1 MSDQLGP
8 LWPERKEAT
17 MAENTSLADQAV
29 QALAMV
35 RAMDSSIENTD
46 PHRHI
51 VRSLKRMAEKRL
63 ADAFAEAQGFAYMA
77 QDLPTLVDGVRLRT
91 MKEMAD
97 AQPVEDA
104 ARA

>member
-1 MSDQLGP
+1 
-8 LWPERKEAT
+8 
-17 MAENTSLADQAV
+17 MAENVSLADQAV

-35 RAMDSSIENTD
+35 KAMDASIENTD

-51 VRSLKRMAEKRL
+51 VRGLKRMAEKRL
-63 ADAFAEAQGFAYMA
+63 ADAFAEALGFAYMA

-91 MKEMAD
+91 MKELAD

>member
-1 MSDQLGP
+1 
-8 LWPERKEAT
+8 
-17 MAENTSLADQAV
+17 MAENMSLADQAV

-35 RAMDSSIENTD
+35 KAMDASIENTD

-51 VRSLKRMAEKRL
+51 VRGLKRMAEKRL

-91 MKEMAD
+91 MKELAD
-97 AQPVEDA
+97 AQPAAEVE
-104 ARA
+104 RA

>member
-1 MSDQLGP
+1 
-8 LWPERKEAT
+8 

-35 RAMDSSIENTD
+35 RAMDASIENTD
-46 PHRHI
+46 PHRHL
-51 VRSLKRMAEKRL
+51 VRSLKRMAEARM
-63 ADAFAEAQGFAYMA
+63 AQAFREAQEMAYMA
-77 QDLPTLVDGVRLRT
+77 QELPALVDGVRLRT
-91 MKEMAD
+91 MKELAE

>member
-1 MSDQLGP
+1 
-8 LWPERKEAT
+8 
-17 MAENTSLADQAV
+17 MAENMSLADQAV

-35 RAMDSSIENTD
+35 KAMDASIENTD

-51 VRSLKRMAEKRL
+51 VRSLKRMAEARL
-63 ADAFAEAQGFAYMA
+63 SQAFREAQEMAYMA
-77 QDLPTLVDGVRLRT
+77 QELPALVDGVRLCT
-91 MKEMAD
+91 MKELAD